1 MELIIIIIIIV
12 SVAVFDGAYCN
23 YCEMDDGVVASC

>member
-1 MELIIIIIIIV
+1 MELIIIIIIIA

-23 YCEMDDGVVASC
+23 YCEMDARYDK